1 MATQKISEMNPASTL
16 AGTELIECIQS
27 GTSVRTT
34 ATAVA
39 NTASALGDVTT
50 GTMTPATDD
59 AETLGTT
66 SLRYSGLHI
75 APGGFINFGSSDVLI
90 THSTNALAFTGAS
103 SGYSFDALVSATFFK
118 RSQQALTGPGAISI
132 TSETTVLTTTGADA
146 LTLAD
151 GVAGQRKTIIMIADG
166 GDGTLTPT
174 NFGNGSTITF
184 ADVGDSIELEFAG
197 TDWWIVSN
205 NGCAIA

>member
-1 MATQKISEMNPASTL
+1 MATKKISELSPASTL
-16 AGTELIECIQS
+16 AGTELVECVQS
-27 GTSVRTT
+27 GASVRTT

-39 NTASALGDVTT
+39 NTASALGNVTT
-50 GTMTPATDD
+50 GDLTPSTDD
-59 AETLGTT
+59 GADIGST
-66 SLRYSGLHI
+66 SLRYSAVYI
-75 APGGFINFGSSDVLI
+75 AAGGFLNFGSSDVLI
-90 THSTNALAFTGAS
+90 THSTNALAFTGGSA
-103 SGYSFDALVSATFFK
+103 GYSFDAFVSAPFLVG
-118 RSQQALTGPGAISI
+118 SQQALTGAGAISI
-132 TSETTVLTTTGADA
+132 ATATTVLTTTGSDA

-184 ADVGDSIELEFAG
+184 DDVGDSITLEFAG

-205 NGCAIA
+205 NGCTIA

>member
-1 MATQKISEMNPASTL
+1 MATKKISELSAASTL
-16 AGTELIECIQS
+16 AGTELVAVVQS
-27 GTSVRTT
+27 GSTVRTT

-50 GTMTPATDD
+50 GTLTPATDD
-59 AETLGTT
+59 SETIGTT
-66 SLRYSGLHI
+66 SLRYSGVYV
-75 APGGFINFGSSDVLI
+75 APSGFLNFGSGDVLV

-118 RSQQALTGPGAISI
+118 RSQQALTGAGAISI
-132 TSETTVLTTTGADA
+132 STETTVLTTTGADA

-184 ADVGDSIELEFAG
+184 NDVGDSVELEFAG